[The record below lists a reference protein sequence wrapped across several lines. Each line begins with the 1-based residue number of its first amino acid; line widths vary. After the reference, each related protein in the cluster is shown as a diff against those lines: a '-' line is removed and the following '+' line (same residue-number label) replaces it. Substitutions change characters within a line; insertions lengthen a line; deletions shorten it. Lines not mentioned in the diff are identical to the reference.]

1 MDEYYR
7 NVPTD
12 MLEKFTRFRKEH
24 PLKQANISGISWEYI
39 TSGNP
44 SGQPLVL
51 LPGGLGTAESA
62 WRMLIQLDSQK
73 YRLICPSYPGQVGN
87 MKGLSD
93 GLAEIL
99 KQEGVSSAYVVGGSY
114 GSMLAQVFIHQHMEM
129 VSRLVLTHAYPPSPK
144 RAGSVEPTMR
154 ILKLAPMFM
163 VKSLLRNQMTGRL
176 PANPPAELLL
186 IAAQIRETLDKQLN
200 RQTALNIYL
209 RMADFDRQY
218 FTFSDLENWDG
229 KTLIILAEDDPT
241 TTEELRN
248 ELLAFYPGASLCLF
262 KDGSQPTPFLETNE
276 YVRVMEEFFSGK
288 TDFGV
293 ENAGG
298 SEDEEPL
305 GE

>member
-7 NVPTD
+7 NVPAD

-24 PLKQANISGISWEYI
+24 PLKKVNIAGVAWEYI
-39 TSGNP
+39 LSGNP
-44 SGQPLVL
+44 SDQPLVL

-62 WRMLIQLDSQK
+62 WRMLIQLENNK
-73 YRLICPSYPGQVGN
+73 YRLVCPSYPGQIGN

-93 GLAEIL
+93 GLAGIL
-99 KQEGVSSAYVVGGSY
+99 KQEGVSSAYVVGGAY

-154 ILKLAPMFM
+154 VLKLAPMFM
-163 VKSLLRNQMTGRL
+163 VKSLLRSQMTGRL

-218 FTFSDLENWDG
+218 YTFSDLENWDG
-229 KTLIILAEDDPT
+229 KTLIILPEDDPT

-248 ELLAFYPGASLCLF
+248 ELLAFYPGASLCLL
-262 KDGSQPTPFLETNE
+262 KDGSQPAPLLETNA
-276 YVRVMEEFFSGK
+276 YVRVMEEFFAGK
-288 TDFGV
+288 TDFGAQ
-293 ENAGG
+293 NAEV
-298 SEDEEPL
+298 SEDNESLKE
-305 GE
+305 